1 MVFADDHAQYV
12 EIAGDGGVRMRRLNT
27 GDGDRKRPTPGSKC
41 LISFSVVPAE
51 EQGDGGRVDKHVH
64 ETFILGAP
72 DVPLAIDIALQHMM
86 QVTTPSLPAPPLLN
100 QPLEQGDEFD
110 LLVSDA
116 YMRET
121 IIQSAGK
128 GQTGDSSAHA
138 DGSADAA
145 ASDVVVD
152 AAHTTPSN
160 AASSTETSGADTVTA
175 APSFDTHAR
184 HTRIRVFL
192 HSFKGAVLCVH
203 AARPHAPPSR
213 KIVQVHEA
221 Y

>member
-86 QVTTPSLPAPPLLN
+86 QVTTPSLPAPP
-100 QPLEQGDEFD
+100 PP
-110 LLVSDA
+110 
-116 YMRET
+116 
-121 IIQSAGK
+121 K
-128 GQTGDSSAHA
+128 P
-138 DGSADAA
+138 
-145 ASDVVVD
+145 
-152 AAHTTPSN
+152 TT
-160 AASSTETSGADTVTA
+160 
-175 APSFDTHAR
+175 
-184 HTRIRVFL
+184 
-192 HSFKGAVLCVH
+192 
-203 AARPHAPPSR
+203 
-213 KIVQVHEA
+213 
-221 Y
+221 